1 MKMLVTVLAS
11 LLEVLATAMA
21 QQREL
26 DSQSQGAAPDA
37 VMARL
42 QQNYAAMSAS
52 VASAVANALSNPRV
66 QASIL
71 QEFRTAAQN
80 QFDLSAKLRMQTPS
94 EFDKAFHPERIPT
107 ANLPRTVEL
116 LRVTNTPPTLR
127 RDPND
132 LLFPIK
138 STLTVTFRIND
149 RFGEFTVESPVA
161 ASEKGVWKEPSSGEI
176 TQQIKAQ
183 CDAKARQVQSV
194 VDEKKRR
201 YDEIVRELGAKLS
214 NP

>member
-1 MKMLVTVLAS
+1 MSSSVT
-11 LLEVLATAMA
+11 
-21 QQREL
+21 
-26 DSQSQGAAPDA
+26 
-37 VMARL
+37 
-42 QQNYAAMSAS
+42 
-52 VASAVANALSNPRV
+52 SAVANALANPEA
-66 QASIL
+66 QASVL
-71 QEFRTAAQN
+71 QEFRQAAQN
-80 QFDLSAKLRMQTPS
+80 QFDLSVKLRMQTPS

-116 LRVTNTPPTLR
+116 LRVTSTPSTLR

-138 STLTVTFRIND
+138 STLTLTFRINNG
-149 RFGEFTVESPVA
+149 FGEFNVESPVA
-161 ASEKGVWKEPSSGEI
+161 ASEKGVWKEPSPSEI
-176 TQQIKAQ
+176 MRQIKAQ

-214 NP
+214 KP